1 MAITHGKFQFVV
13 DDNNIYSKNKYLD
26 VNLTKCV
33 QDLYAENYTMMMKEI
48 KEDLKTGET
57 YNFQEWKTQ
66 HSKVSSPQVDKQLN
80 VIPIKLQ
87 QDSSRYKQD
96 YF

>member
-1 MAITHGKFQFVV
+1 
-13 DDNNIYSKNKYLD
+13 
-26 VNLTKCV
+26 
-33 QDLYAENYTMMMKEI
+33 MKEI

-57 YNFQEWKTQ
+57 YDFHEWKTQ

-96 YF
+96 YSKMYIGNKGIITAKTILIKKEEEEEKKVREISLPYFKTYYMAQQ

>member
-1 MAITHGKFQFVV
+1 
-13 DDNNIYSKNKYLD
+13 
-26 VNLTKCV
+26 
-33 QDLYAENYTMMMKEI
+33 MMMKEI

>member
-1 MAITHGKFQFVV
+1 MIFM
-13 DDNNIYSKNKYLD
+13 N
-26 VNLTKCV
+26 
-33 QDLYAENYTMMMKEI
+33 E
-48 KEDLKTGET
+48 
-57 YNFQEWKTQ
+57 KTQ

-80 VIPIKLQ
+80 VISIKLQ

>member
-33 QDLYAENYTMMMKEI
+33 QDLYAESYKTPMKESRNI
-48 KEDLKTGET
+48 EINGETGIHGLEDLT
-57 YNFQEWKTQ
+57 
-66 HSKVSSPQVDKQLN
+66 
-80 VIPIKLQ
+80 
-87 QDSSRYKQD
+87 
-96 YF
+96 

>member
-1 MAITHGKFQFVV
+1 MYKIHRCKPNTTYTGLICWKLYN
-13 DDNNIYSKNKYLD
+13 DDERN
-26 VNLTKCV
+26 
-33 QDLYAENYTMMMKEI
+33 Q
-48 KEDLKTGET
+48 EDLKTGET
-57 YNFQEWKTQ
+57 YDFHEWKTQ
-66 HSKVSSPQVDKQLN
+66 QSKVSSPQVDKQLN